1 MALLNM
7 SGKIVMLRVNEVGD
21 SFGKPP
27 DNFIV
32 EVIVQLDTH
41 KAGAASGFQLRNDG
55 NQPVR
60 QGMLDLLRD
69 AFNHGWRVHFD
80 HEVPA
85 GKTKG
90 TIVRTWVTKDP
101 ATPVGGTIGGVFG
114 TVLTPIAPAP
124 TAAPTPVV
132 APGPVV
138 APVLGPGR
146 IRREKKTPAKAEE
159 AKGTIVFKTVA
170 TKPER

>member
-32 EVIVQLDTH
+32 EVIVQLDSH

-90 TIVRTWVTKDP
+90 TIIRTWVTKDP
-101 ATPVGGTIGGVFG
+101 TLPVTGTIGGVFG
-114 TVLTPIAPAP
+114 TLTPAAPA
-124 TAAPTPVV
+124 APASPVAPIGPGTVTGV
-132 APGPVV
+132 APGP
-138 APVLGPGR
+138 GR
-146 IRREKKTPAKAEE
+146 VRGKGKTE
-159 AKGTIVFKTVA
+159 AAAQAGTIVFKTVS

>member
-32 EVIVQLDTH
+32 EVVVQLDSH
-41 KAGAASGFQLRNDG
+41 AQGAASGFQLRADG
-55 NQPVR
+55 NQPAR

-69 AFNHGWRVHFD
+69 AFNHGWRAHFD
-80 HEVPA
+80 HEVPQ

-90 TIVRTWVTKDP
+90 TIIRVWVTKDP
-101 ATPVGGTIGGVFG
+101 PAPVGGTVGGIGGTVF
-114 TVLTPIAPAP
+114 TPIVSTTGVAVRGAGDDE
-124 TAAPTPVV
+124 AA
-132 APGPVV
+132 
-138 APVLGPGR
+138 
-146 IRREKKTPAKAEE
+146 
-159 AKGTIVFKTVA
+159 GTLVFKTVA
-170 TKPER
+170 KKPER